1 MGSGGGGGG
10 GGGGSVKS
18 GSRGAKKQDFRLKE
32 QQATYGRSGRGG
44 NLSKV
49 QQNFERNITAAQQ
62 LERRA
67 AEGSIKSPIPSITGA
82 AINTLGGFFNK
93 QLAGQLRT
101 GSTSATP
108 VTAKFGPSQ
117 NELVVGVV
125 TKDGVYSGRQQFNP
139 KQADAKKTILASS
152 SGEAESKPD
161 VTPAVTPEVTPEVVP
176 DDTQLG
182 FTAEESRRRRTRR
195 FGGGGLVEEKGI
207 LLSSTGKRPTV

>member
-1 MGSGGGGGG
+1 MGSGGGT
-10 GGGGSVKS
+10 SS
-18 GSRGAKKQDFRLKE
+18 GSEGAKRQDFRLKE

-44 NLSKV
+44 NLSRV

-67 AEGSIKSPIPSITGA
+67 AEGSIKSPIPSITGV

-93 QLAGQLRT
+93 RLAGQLRT

-125 TKDGVYSGRQQFNP
+125 NKDGVYSGRQQFNP
-139 KQADAKKTILASS
+139 NGQSS
-152 SGEAESKPD
+152 SGALNEEAQPPDKVVEDKIEDKPEIVSD
-161 VTPAVTPEVTPEVVP
+161 SSMGTLTTN
-176 DDTQLG
+176 
-182 FTAEESRRRRTRR
+182 RRRGSGRR
-195 FGGGGLVEEKGI
+195 ISFGARSSLVN
-207 LLSSTGKRPTV
+207 LRSLGKN

>member
-1 MGSGGGGGG
+1 MGSGGGGG

-32 QQATYGRSGRGG
+32 QKRFYGERGG
-44 NLSKV
+44 AIVGGREISQV
-49 QQNFERNITAAQQ
+49 QKNFQRNIEAAQQ

-82 AINTLGGFFNK
+82 AINTLGGFFNER
-93 QLAGQLRT
+93 LAGQLRT

-139 KQADAKKTILASS
+139 KQTILADNR
-152 SGEAESKPD
+152 GETESKPD
-161 VTPAVTPEVTPEVVP
+161 VTPVVTPEVTPEVVL
-176 DDTQLG
+176 DDVQSG